1 MDNTNLA
8 LFVVASWILVVTP
21 GPDMLYVITRGISQ
35 GRKSGVVSA
44 IGVTLGILVHT
55 LFAAFGFAVIL
66 KTSAVAFGVVKYLG
80 ALYLVYLGVKTIKDK
95 KRFSMDSHHEKTSL
109 RTVFA
114 QGILSNVLNP
124 KIALFFMAF
133 LPQFVVP
140 EKGHVPLQM
149 IWMGVTF
156 AFFGVVFLTLV
167 GYFSGA
173 IGRWLSRKDFL
184 AEKLSLVTG
193 SLLIALGIRL
203 VFVDRK

>member
-1 MDNTNLA
+1 
-8 LFVVASWILVVTP
+8 
-21 GPDMLYVITRGISQ
+21 
-35 GRKSGVVSA
+35 
-44 IGVTLGILVHT
+44 
-55 LFAAFGFAVIL
+55 
-66 KTSAVAFGVVKYLG
+66 
-80 ALYLVYLGVKTIKDK
+80 
-95 KRFSMDSHHEKTSL
+95 MDSHHRKMKL
-109 RTVFA
+109 RAVFA

-156 AFFGVVFLTLV
+156 ALFGVVFLALV

-173 IGRWLSRKDFL
+173 IGRWLSRKHFL